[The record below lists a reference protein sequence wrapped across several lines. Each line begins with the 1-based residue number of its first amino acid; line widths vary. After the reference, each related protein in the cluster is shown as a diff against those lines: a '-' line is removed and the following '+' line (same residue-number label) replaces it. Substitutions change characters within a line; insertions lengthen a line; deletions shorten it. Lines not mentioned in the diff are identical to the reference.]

1 MAKVFLS
8 YAHADEAYKNEL
20 VNHLA
25 PLKRRG
31 VISEWHDRRLLPGAP
46 LDATIAAELEA
57 ADLILMLISADFVA
71 SDYCWDKEMA
81 RALKRHEAGEARA
94 ISILC
99 RPCLFEDLPFAR
111 FVMTPTDAKAISTW
125 TNRDDAWVDVVTAIR
140 RAIETGPLR
149 RPAPAQPA
157 EVVDLEVTDTHATEP
172 HVGRRPTLPR
182 VVTDL
187 DSDRFF
193 EQCRRDIP
201 LYFRKELDMLEMRDP
216 AWKGVFEPIDATQF
230 AARVYLNGQEI
241 ATCHVFSNAHHM
253 RRTIFYSQHF
263 QPGQNGWNESLTVKS
278 DSGGPF
284 LEPMGIT
291 IGFRQQFS
299 SRMEPFDAASYLF
312 DMLMNQARSRIR

>member
-99 RPCLFEDLPFAR
+99 RPCRFKDLPFAR
-111 FVMTPTDAKAISTW
+111 FVMTPTDAKAISIW
-125 TNRDDAWVDVVTAIR
+125 TDRDAAWVDVVAAIE
-140 RAIETGPLR
+140 RAIETGPVGR
-149 RPAPAQPA
+149 KAPVEPTA
-157 EVVDLEVTDTHATEP
+157 EVDFDVTEAVATELRVER
-172 HVGRRPTLPR
+172 HAILPR

-187 DSDRFF
+187 DLDRFF

-201 LYFRKELDMLEMRDP
+201 GFFRKELDMLEMRDP
-216 AWKGVFEPIDATQF
+216 AWKGVFETIDATQF

-241 ATCHVFSNAHHM
+241 AACHVFSNSPHM
-253 RRTIFYSQHF
+253 RRTIFYSQRF
-263 QPGQNGWNESLTVKS
+263 QPGQNGWNESLTVNS
-278 DSGGPF
+278 DDGGPF
-284 LEPMGIT
+284 LEPMGMT

-299 SRMEPFDAASYLF
+299 KRMEPFDAARYLF